1 MKSFFEDLFTYNQ
14 LFNKKIT
21 EVLVQHE
28 NSIPDRVISLMSH
41 IILVHRSW
49 TNRMQGKSGLNN
61 FWQNIPLENLLSEND
76 KLFTITM
83 EIVKEINL
91 NDSFYYTNSKGVEF
105 SNKFQDVL
113 FHLINHSTYH
123 RGQINAL
130 LRSGN
135 IEPII
140 TDYIFYKR

>member
-1 MKSFFEDLFTYNQ
+1 MKVFFEDLFSYNQ
-14 LFNKKIT
+14 LVNKKII

-28 NSIPDRVISLMSH
+28 NDIADRIISLMSH

-61 FWQNIPLENLLSEND
+61 FWQNIPLENLLSENE
-76 KLFTITM
+76 KLFTISM

-91 NDSFYYTNSKGVEF
+91 NNSLNYTNSKGFEF
-105 SNKFQDVL
+105 SNTFQDVL

-130 LRSGN
+130 LRSSN
-135 IEPII
+135 IEPVIA
-140 TDYIFYKR
+140 DYIFYKR

>member
-1 MKSFFEDLFTYNQ
+1 MKVFFEDLFSYNE
-14 LFNKKIT
+14 LVNKKII

-28 NSIPDRVISLMSH
+28 NDIADRIISLMSH

-61 FWQNIPLENLLSEND
+61 FWQKIPLENLLSEND
-76 KLFTITM
+76 KLFTISM

-91 NDSFYYTNSKGVEF
+91 NDSFNYTNSKGVEF
-105 SNKFQDVL
+105 SNTFQDVL

-130 LRSGN
+130 LRSSN
-135 IEPII
+135 IEPVIA
-140 TDYIFYKR
+140 DYIFYKR